1 MSIVVSTHPMDEFK
15 NNYASHV
22 IRDIVTDG
30 IIDYRD
36 ADPYITVLR
45 RDGFLAHID
54 KHRILS
60 IDDREVDFPKPLPN
74 VHIKVGGSGNN
85 IYDVRRL
92 DGIETC
98 SCQGYQFRRD
108 CKHLKELAA

>member
-1 MSIVVSTHPMDEFK
+1 MSIVISTHPMDKFK
-15 NNYASHV
+15 ANYASYV

-45 RDGFLAHID
+45 SDGFLARID

-74 VHIKVGGSGNN
+74 VHIKVGGSADN

-92 DGIETC
+92 NGIETC
-98 SCQGYQFRRD
+98 SCPGYQFRKD

>member
-15 NNYASHV
+15 DNYASHV

-74 VHIKVGGSGNN
+74 VHIKVGGSHDN
-85 IYDVRRL
+85 IYDVRRMN
-92 DGIETC
+92 GIETC
-98 SCQGYQFRRD
+98 SCPGYQFRKD